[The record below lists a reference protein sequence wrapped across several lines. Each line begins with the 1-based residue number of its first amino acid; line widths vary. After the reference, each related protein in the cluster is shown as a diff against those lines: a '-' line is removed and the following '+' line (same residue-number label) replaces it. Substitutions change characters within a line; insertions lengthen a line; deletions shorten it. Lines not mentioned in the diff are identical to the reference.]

1 MNLLDFAPALASNL
15 RDFCNFNS
23 RIVSFDIFSFF
34 VDEEEISRHR
44 SLRAVFVFLKTFRI
58 CSLWCLSNLFA
69 SFLLDAFFFFRRL
82 FLSRLLFFDL
92 FFLLGFFLR
101 FGILNDYNFPGL
113 NWI

>member
-1 MNLLDFAPALASNL
+1 MNLLDFAPAFASNF
-15 RDFCNFNS
+15 RDFCNFYS
-23 RIVSFDIFSFF
+23 RIVFFDIFSFF
-34 VDEEEISRHR
+34 IDEEEISRHR

-58 CSLWCLSNLFA
+58 FSLWCLSNLFA
-69 SFLLDAFFFFRRL
+69 SFLLDAFFRRL

-92 FFLLGFFLR
+92 FFLLGFLR